1 MLIPRGADLNGSCVD
16 AGDIEDRFM
25 NLGLGAR
32 RHAAIG
38 VWHDEHAVDIEQVR
52 GQHQGAQD
60 VIGDTRPCVADDLD
74 VAGVHAEDRQRFDS
88 RIHTGDDCEPLQRFA
103 RELLMSEGHGERSI
117 RCENVLKRV
126 VGKSR
131 RFAEVCHEGMLTAF
145 CHNASAGSVP
155 NMSQTQ
161 ADLAIVGA
169 GPAGLFAAYYAGFRG
184 FSVVVID
191 ALPEVGGQVSAMYPE
206 KEIFDIAGIPAIRG
220 RELVDQ
226 LEKQAAPYNPT
237 YCLNTKVVGL
247 VHGTDDVTLTTD
259 HGDTVTAKAVVISGG
274 IGSFT
279 PRQLPTGD
287 EWLGRGMVYFVPSL
301 QDHAGKDVVIVG
313 GGDSAFD
320 WAWSLRDIAKSLTI
334 VHRRDAFRAH
344 ATTVDMVREAGVRL
358 IVNAEV
364 AAVSGDEVVRSVTVR
379 SKGDGAEETLPCDT
393 LVAALGFVA
402 NIGPITEWG
411 LELDKRHIK
420 VTPSMHTNLER
431 VLACGDICSYEG
443 RVPLIAVGFGEA
455 ATAVNN
461 AARLIDPSFGLF
473 PGHSSGGS
481 AE

>member
-1 MLIPRGADLNGSCVD
+1 MSDLS
-16 AGDIEDRFM
+16 
-25 NLGLGAR
+25 
-32 RHAAIG
+32 
-38 VWHDEHAVDIEQVR
+38 
-52 GQHQGAQD
+52 
-60 VIGDTRPCVADDLD
+60 T
-74 VAGVHAEDRQRFDS
+74 
-88 RIHTGDDCEPLQRFA
+88 
-103 RELLMSEGHGERSI
+103 
-117 RCENVLKRV
+117 
-126 VGKSR
+126 
-131 RFAEVCHEGMLTAF
+131 
-145 CHNASAGSVP
+145 
-155 NMSQTQ
+155 
-161 ADLAIVGA
+161 DLAIVGA

-184 FSVVVID
+184 FSVIVID

-220 RELVDQ
+220 RELVDR
-226 LEKQAAPYNPT
+226 LTEQAAAYDPT
-237 YCLNTKVVGL
+237 YLLNSKVVGL
-247 VHGTDDVTLTTD
+247 VSGEDSVVLTTD
-259 HGDTVTAKAVVISGG
+259 RGDTVTAKAVVISGG

-279 PRQLPTGD
+279 PRPLPTGD

-301 QDHAGKDVVIVG
+301 QEHAGKDVVIVG

-320 WAWSLRDIAKSLTI
+320 WAWSLRDIAKSITI

-344 ATTVDMVREAGVRL
+344 ATTVDMVRNAGVRT

-364 AAVSGDEVVRSVTVR
+364 AAVSGADVVQSVTVR
-379 SKGDGAEETLPCDT
+379 SKVDGSEEVLDCDT

-420 VTPSMHTNLER
+420 VTPSMHTNLSR

-461 AARLIDPSFGLF
+461 AASLIDPSFGIF

-481 AE
+481 SD